1 MIVKILGTGC
11 KNCKT
16 LEQNAKEAIH
26 QMGLTAEVEKVED
39 FASIAAYGVLKTPG
53 LVVDEKVIS
62 SGKVLTV
69 EQIKEK
75 LQ

>member
-1 MIVKILGTGC
+1 MIIKILGTGC

-16 LEQNAKEAIH
+16 LEQNAREAVS
-26 QMGLTAEVEKVED
+26 QMGFSAEIEKVED

-53 LVVDEKVIS
+53 LVIDEKVIS

-69 EQIKEK
+69 AQIKEK

>member
-1 MIVKILGTGC
+1 MIIKILGTGC
-11 KNCKT
+11 KNCKA
-16 LEQNAKEAIH
+16 LEQNARDAAS
-26 QMGLTAEVEKVED
+26 QLGLTAEVEKVED